1 MLTSSQKSDSIIFL
15 DTIAIVFQRI
25 IGDAIAISMFYKPL
39 YLDKFYTF
47 FAKDFFSSNTLY
59 AKLEVLLVMKIWIY
73 KRYKIDYIEKRV
85 TALAKETRLTDD
97 AQIYQPRDTRSEKE
111 KFQSMNRKEKIQ
123 YFNQYYLGKM
133 LVGIVV
139 VCFIGYIIYSFVKPK
154 VVTALYT
161 AVLDGCIDVETTSS
175 FESDMTERLGLDT
188 KESIVMFDNSY
199 YITSNSSY
207 SSSNIEKL
215 VVYIAAGDVDVM
227 IGPETT
233 MNQYALAGYFSKM
246 SECLPTDLFSTL
258 TDNFYY
264 STTDEDD
271 ENAPYGIYLD
281 EYAIRDDNGEPIMRP
296 VLAIVANSKYKDNA
310 VIFIESLDLD

>member
-1 MLTSSQKSDSIIFL
+1 M
-15 DTIAIVFQRI
+15 
-25 IGDAIAISMFYKPL
+25 
-39 YLDKFYTF
+39 
-47 FAKDFFSSNTLY
+47 
-59 AKLEVLLVMKIWIY
+59 
-73 KRYKIDYIEKRV
+73 
-85 TALAKETRLTDD
+85 AKETRLKDD

-139 VCFIGYIIYSFVKPK
+139 ICFIGYIVYTFVKPK
-154 VVTALYT
+154 VETVLYT
-161 AVLDGCIDVETTSS
+161 AVLDGCIDAETATS
-175 FESDMTERLGLDT
+175 FESDMIDRLGLNT
-188 KESIVMFDNSY
+188 KESTVMFDSSF
-199 YITSNSSY
+199 YITGNSSY

-215 VVYIAAGDVDVM
+215 VVYIAAGDIDVM
-227 IGPETT
+227 IGPEST
-233 MNQYALAGYFSKM
+233 MNQYATAGYFTKM

-264 STTDEDD
+264 STTEEDS

-281 EYAIRDDNGEPIMRP
+281 DYTICDDTGEPVMRP

-310 VIFIESLDLD
+310 VSFIQSLDLD